1 MFKIMMSSFSAVMEA
16 LGMDLDCLESYM
28 KNLTINQAVNEDC
41 IFSIFD
47 LVVAN
52 ILNHFEKNN

>member
-1 MFKIMMSSFSAVMEA
+1 MISSFSAVMEA

-47 LVVAN
+47 LFVAN
-52 ILNHFEKNN
+52 ILKHIEKNN